1 MAMVAAVVALAV
13 IQIAYED
20 VLVFLGAT
28 SGGSASLP
36 PMVLVGVPLVLF
48 VLLAG
53 VLLGWAILTDEG
65 LR

>member
-1 MAMVAAVVALAV
+1 MVGAVVALALL
-13 IQIAYED
+13 QIVYED

-28 SGGSASLP
+28 GSPAFTNSP
-36 PMVLVGVPLVLF
+36 IVLVGIPLLIF

-53 VLLGWAILTDEG
+53 ILFGWAILTDEG

>member
-1 MAMVAAVVALAV
+1 MVGAVVALTLL
-13 IQIAYED
+13 QIVYED

-28 SGGSASLP
+28 GGRTFTNSP
-36 PMVLVGVPLVLF
+36 VVLVGVPLLIF

-53 VLLGWAILTDEG
+53 ILLGWAILTDER